1 MKIHHKSTSKP
12 IKKSSEPLDVFLI
25 FLEILS
31 LYFNH
36 KYQIKGYSITENMV
50 PFMVSYRYGPQCC
63 VTLKLVGVKTKSCKS
78 VFGQH
83 IGPQDF
89 VGPENMYGGTV
100 NNGPCNVMFSDESRF
115 CLRKVDGRLRVWR
128 RPGER
133 FADVCVQ
140 EVTAF
145 GGGSV
150 MIWAGITATQRTPAV
165 IIPGNLNSRRYIA
178 EIVTPHVIPM
188 SQQYGN
194 AFIFQDD
201 NARPHRARIV
211 DDHMAHLGINRMEWP
226 AASPDLNPIEN
237 LWEKLG
243 RDMRTAVGPDTT
255 LL

>member
-1 MKIHHKSTSKP
+1 
-12 IKKSSEPLDVFLI
+12 
-25 FLEILS
+25 
-31 LYFNH
+31 
-36 KYQIKGYSITENMV
+36 
-50 PFMVSYRYGPQCC
+50 
-63 VTLKLVGVKTKSCKS
+63 
-78 VFGQH
+78 
-83 IGPQDF
+83 
-89 VGPENMYGGTV
+89 
-100 NNGPCNVMFSDESRF
+100 MFSDESRF

-150 MIWAGITATQRTPAV
+150 MIWAGITATQQTPAV

-194 AFIFQDD
+194 AFIFQYE

-211 DDHMAHLGINRMEWP
+211 DDHMAHHGINRMEWP

-255 LL
+255 LLQLQPILVNAWNNIPQAYITNLINSMRRRCQQCIASRGSYTSY